1 MTNQLKLTALSSK
14 AGWGCKI
21 GPEDLAQVLR
31 YLPEETNDPNLLVGM
46 EGSDDGSVYKLTD
59 DIALI
64 QTVDF
69 FTPIVDDPY
78 MFGQIAAA
86 NSLSD
91 VYAMG
96 GTPKTVLN
104 IVAYPIENLGPETL
118 GEILRGSSDKV
129 KEAGALVVGGHSI
142 DDKEPKFGL
151 SVTGL
156 VHPERYYKNTGAR
169 PGDVLVL
176 TKPIGVGILTTA
188 LKKDLLTEDQI
199 TSVTDMMRT
208 LNKHASRALQ
218 TFNPSAVTDITGFG
232 LLGHA
237 YEMAKGSGV
246 SFEIDNKHVA
256 LLPGTKDLANKQVF
270 PAGSRTN
277 HAWLKEYVEYGKDI
291 STEEELIL
299 CDSITSGGLLISLP
313 EEEAN
318 EYVNYLSEQ
327 YSIEAQEIGK
337 VSEQK
342 EKSIYVK

>member
-1 MTNQLKLTALSSK
+1 M
-14 AGWGCKI
+14 
-21 GPEDLAQVLR
+21 R
-31 YLPEETNDPNLLVGM
+31 HLPKQTNDPNLLVGM

-104 IVAYPIENLGPETL
+104 IVAYPIEQLGPEVL
-118 GEILRGSSDKV
+118 AEILKGSADKV

-151 SVTGL
+151 SVTGI
-156 VHPERYYKNTGAR
+156 VHPDKYYKNTGAQ
-169 PGDVLVL
+169 PGEVLVL
-176 TKPIGVGILTTA
+176 TKPLGVGILTTS
-188 LKKDLLTEDQI
+188 LKNGLLNQEKIDHVTE
-199 TSVTDMMRT
+199 MMST
-208 LNKHASRALQ
+208 LNKAAAESLAE
-218 TFNPSAVTDITGFG
+218 FNPSAVTDITGFG

-237 YEMAKGSGV
+237 FEMAKGSEV
-246 SFEIDNKHVA
+246 SFEIEYNNVA
-256 LLPGTKDLANKQVF
+256 LLPGAKELAEKQMF

-277 HAWLKEYVEYGKDI
+277 HAWVKDDVEYGEDI
-291 STEEELIL
+291 SPVEELIL
-299 CDSITSGGLLISLP
+299 CDSITSGGLFISLP
-313 EEEAN
+313 KDEAKLYVNHLKTHHAIEAN
-318 EYVNYLSEQ
+318 
-327 YSIEAQEIGK
+327 IIGK
-337 VSEQK
+337 VIEK
-342 EKSIYVK
+342 RDKSIYVK